1 MHGNEERRLKPSLH
15 RPLVCSIPCHRE
27 EQILGSIDSMNVTF
41 LKLTLPKKHPFAIS
55 RGVATESQNLFVIV
69 EVQGHK
75 GIGEFSVGT
84 GDPLTP
90 DIAASQ
96 LQEVVDEGLDGLSIA
111 EVYTKMRGKGLAGA
125 TMAALE
131 VALWDLKAKKA
142 GMPLYELLGL
152 PNRHVPTSIT
162 VGINKPEVV
171 KERVPELLSTGCKY
185 LKVKLGSK
193 EGIEADQAS
202 FEASR
207 EAAKLFGA
215 GLRVDANG
223 GWSLSDAKKMMK
235 WLAERDVEY
244 VEQPLVKGAEDQL
257 PELFEGRP
265 LPIFADESVQF
276 ACDVPKIA
284 HCVDGVNLKLM
295 KCGGIAE
302 ALRIVAAARAMNL
315 ETMIGCMSESSVG
328 IAAGAALGSLFD
340 HIDLDS
346 HLNLNPD
353 PSVGLPLI
361 DGVVTPREVPG
372 HGAWLRDA

>member
-1 MHGNEERRLKPSLH
+1 MSTYFINDHQPSICGTRCQH
-15 RPLVCSIPCHRE
+15 KEP
-27 EQILGSIDSMNVTF
+27 ILGSIDSMKVTF
-41 LKLTLPKKHPFAIS
+41 RKLTLLKKHPFAIS

-69 EVQGHK
+69 EDQGHK
-75 GIGEFSVGT
+75 GVGEFSVGT

-90 DIAASQ
+90 DIATNQ
-96 LQEVVDEGLDGLSIA
+96 LQQLVDEGLEGLSIS
-111 EVYTKMRGKGLAGA
+111 EIYTKMRERGLAGA
-125 TMAALE
+125 TMAALDI
-131 VALWDLKAKKA
+131 ALWDLKAKKA

-171 KERVPELLSTGCKY
+171 KQRVPELLSTGCKY
-185 LKVKLGSK
+185 LKIKLGSK

-207 EAAKLFGA
+207 EAAKPFGA

-223 GWSLSDAKKMMK
+223 GWNLSDAKKMMK

-276 ACDVPKIA
+276 ASDVPKLA

-302 ALRIVAAARAMNL
+302 ALRIVAAAKAMNL

-353 PSVGLPLI
+353 PAIGLDLI
-361 DGVVTPREVPG
+361 DGIVTPREVPG

>member
-1 MHGNEERRLKPSLH
+1 MSTYFINDHQPSICGTRCQH
-15 RPLVCSIPCHRE
+15 KDPF
-27 EQILGSIDSMNVTF
+27 LGSIDSMKVTF
-41 LKLTLPKKHPFAIS
+41 RKLTLPKKHPFAIS

-69 EVQGHK
+69 EDKGLK

-90 DIAASQ
+90 DIAAGQ

-111 EVYTKMRGKGLAGA
+111 EIYTKMREKGLAGA
-125 TMAALE
+125 TMAALDI
-131 VALWDLKAKKA
+131 ALWDLKAKKA

-152 PNRHVPTSIT
+152 PNKHVPTSIT
-162 VGINKPEVV
+162 VGINPPDIV
-171 KERVPELLSTGCKY
+171 KQRVPELLSTGCKY
-185 LKVKLGSK
+185 LKIKLGSK
-193 EGIEADQAS
+193 DGIEADQAS

-207 EAAKLFGA
+207 EAAKPFGA
-215 GLRVDANG
+215 GLRIDANG
-223 GWSLSDAKKMMK
+223 GWSLSDAKTMMK

-276 ACDVPKIA
+276 ASDVVKIA

-302 ALRIVAAARAMNL
+302 AMRIVAAARAMNL

-353 PSVGLPLI
+353 PAIGLDLI
-361 DGVVTPREVPG
+361 DGIVTPREVPG